1 VHPESDHLHLCQDGR
16 HAGIYQRLSLAL
28 NVGIAPLLVAF
39 AAVVI
44 ARVAAALN

>member
-16 HAGIYQRLSLAL
+16 HAGIYQWLSTAL
-28 NVGIAPLLVAF
+28 NVTSAPLLVAF

-44 ARVAAALN
+44 SRVAAALN